1 MKRKITRYMTLLI
14 YNALM
19 LFLIY
24 LQSCTNERN
33 NEYKY
38 IESQIKDIYGIQLD
52 RNIKEIYLV
61 NDIGCGNCVI
71 TFSNYILDNVVT
83 KRNNDKLIL
92 INSMGVNVNTEKFR
106 TYSDKNIIINKN
118 IRDTDDLLPDLGV
131 IILNQNCVDTII
143 TITASEIVNQLNY
156 VDSYQ

>member
-1 MKRKITRYMTLLI
+1 
-14 YNALM
+14 M

-24 LQSCTNERN
+24 LQSCTNERS

-156 VDSYQ
+156 IDSYQ

>member
-1 MKRKITRYMTLLI
+1 MTLLI

-24 LQSCTNERN
+24 LQSCTNERS

-92 INSMGVNVNTEKFR
+92 INTMGVNVNTEKFR

-156 VDSYQ
+156 IDSYQ